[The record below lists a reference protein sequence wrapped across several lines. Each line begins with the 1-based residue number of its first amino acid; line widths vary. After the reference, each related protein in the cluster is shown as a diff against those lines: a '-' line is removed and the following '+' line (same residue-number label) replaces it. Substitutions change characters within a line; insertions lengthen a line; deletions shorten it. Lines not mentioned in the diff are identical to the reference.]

1 MERHDTEQEFMTA
14 FWKLYEEKPIEKI
27 SIQQLC
33 RTAGYNRST
42 FYNHFTDIYDLRD
55 QAVTSIFEPIR
66 KKVMSFG
73 DFRLFLQENAAET
86 IISSFFLIDN
96 NCIKLLF
103 RRHAEYLIGEKIKK
117 NFLGHIKEQLGEKD
131 VHLEMIEIIMEY
143 QISAALGVANYW
155 LRQEEQI
162 SAQEMLRRIYAISS
176 GGTLHILKAEL
187 DKVYGEKYIGDMK
200 SVS

>member
-86 IISSFFLIDN
+86 IISSFFSLIT
-96 NCIKLLF
+96 IVLSF
-103 RRHAEYLIGEKIKK
+103 S
-117 NFLGHIKEQLGEKD
+117 
-131 VHLEMIEIIMEY
+131 
-143 QISAALGVANYW
+143 SADTRN
-155 LRQEEQI
+155 I
-162 SAQEMLRRIYAISS
+162 
-176 GGTLHILKAEL
+176 
-187 DKVYGEKYIGDMK
+187 
-200 SVS
+200 